1 MALASSY
8 QSREERFSDGEN
20 DPTFIYYFQI
30 RVWTLTF
37 CDHDVDHASI
47 MSENCANISKLPLKN
62 TFQENHLTN

>member
-20 DPTFIYYFQI
+20 DPTFIYYCQI

-37 CDHDVDHASI
+37 CDYDVDHASI
-47 MSENCANISKLPLKN
+47 MSENWANISKLPLKN